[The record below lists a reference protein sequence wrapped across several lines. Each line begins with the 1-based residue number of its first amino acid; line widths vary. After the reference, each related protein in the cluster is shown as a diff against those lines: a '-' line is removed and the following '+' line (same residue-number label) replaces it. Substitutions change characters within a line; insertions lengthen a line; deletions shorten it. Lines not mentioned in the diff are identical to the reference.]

1 MGWKWGCQLFSCP
14 CSQNV
19 THICSTCHTTFYVRW
34 HRILKSGMLIGA
46 AGGGVPAQ
54 KFGLFVTAG
63 GWTCGKVCGSIAC
76 QYSTSHTHTPK
87 KQKNNNK
94 RCSDSDYS
102 SIPAIP
108 FGNSKNPYTRSL
120 RFLGAAVRST
130 SFSLCKHSACKRS
143 HPFGEDSGFVS
154 HSEKQRS
161 GQYYFKG
168 CYGILECVF
177 FFHLPCRLLQCVEI
191 ELLGSVGRKCGC
203 QPFAAHIR

>member
-1 MGWKWGCQLFSCP
+1 MGLPAFLLPMFAKCDALPKGDLFDMPYNFLCEMAPYIEIWYAYWGS
-14 CSQNV
+14 
-19 THICSTCHTTFYVRW
+19 
-34 HRILKSGMLIGA
+34 
-46 AGGGVPAQ
+46 GGGVPAQ

-130 SFSLCKHSACKRS
+130 SFSLCQHSACKRS

-191 ELLGSVGRKCGC
+191 ELLASVGRKCGC